1 MKIPFSHFKQIIE
14 LYQKIQEQVDDF
26 YKIKFDITATVM
38 WETWEKLFDVT
49 LSICFGPVATEAI
62 WQFILRDNS
71 PFETIEELYDF
82 VSDAYVEHVNQ
93 NNPLSL
99 EQLVKLFPK
108 EPMFELFQKA
118 INEYKHDNSHT
129 N

>member
-14 LYQKIQEQVDDF
+14 LYQKIQGQVDDF

-62 WQFILRDNS
+62 WQFILHDNS

-118 INEYKHDNSHT
+118 INEYKHANNHT